1 VARPAGSMT
10 ATSSCVDPFGASY
23 AVPVAGGRLHVAR
36 AGPPPGDAAAVV
48 VAVHGIT
55 ASHVAWRPV
64 VRELLDR
71 VDVCVLAPD
80 LRGRGRSA
88 QLPPHARFGAH
99 VDDLVAVLEH
109 LGVERALLAG
119 HSMGAYVVARV
130 AAERPSR
137 ASGVVLVDGGL
148 PLPPLKDD
156 ADPDEVLE
164 KTLGPALARL
174 RMTFESGERYTDF
187 WRAHPAFSHA
197 WSEDLEAYAL
207 ADLTGE
213 PGAMRSVT
221 SEAAAR
227 VDGIALLVDEGTRTA
242 LERVRAPIQLLRA
255 PRGLLDDDNLMIPD
269 SVLDDFVARRPEVHV
284 ELVEDVNHYTILMGA
299 GAPRVADAI
308 ARGLA

>member
-269 SVLDDFVARRPEVHV
+269 SVLDDFVARRPDVHV